1 MQTVQEQF
9 CAFIHEMDLYVTSNY
24 MRVYICVWLQVS
36 KHVAVGGCS
45 TWRVASTSCQEVP
58 STAPWQ

>member
-9 CAFIHEMDLYVTSNY
+9 CAFIHGMDLYVPSNY
-24 MRVYICVWLQVS
+24 VRVWLQVS
-36 KHVAVGGCS
+36 KRVAVGGCS